1 MSTKTKQTIYYKI
14 VKVGLET
21 NKLYSCSVNH
31 NLRIEYIPNKF
42 VQSKYISKLCCF
54 KSEESAR
61 NFLGVQ
67 YRGCYGISE
76 YQIWQCKI
84 GTIYKNSYIPF
95 YNSSNQLYL
104 HMSFIE
110 TLIRK
115 KKKFTHLVHKGNLGF
130 PYGTIFT
137 DKIMLTKKLPFY
149 PLSDI

>member
-14 VKVGLET
+14 VKVDLET
-21 NKLYSCSVNH
+21 NKLYSFCVNH

-42 VQSKYISKLCCF
+42 VKSKCISKLCCF

-61 NFLGVQ
+61 NFLSIQ
-67 YRGCYGISE
+67 CCGCYGVFQ

-84 GTIYKNSYIPF
+84 GTIYENSYIPF
-95 YNSSNQLYL
+95 YNSPYQLYL
-104 HMSFIE
+104 RINLIE

-115 KKKFTHLVHKGNLGF
+115 NKKFTHLVHKGNLVF
-130 PYGTIFT
+130 PHGTIFT